1 MRSDGERRGGMTTQQ
16 SAAVP
21 GTQAERPLRTY
32 AAIMTVF
39 LGGFGGVFA
48 AASVRRSL
56 PERLSTYDLLLAG
69 IAGHKLSRLIVKD
82 EVTAPLRAPFV
93 VVSEDEEGTL
103 SEEPRGDGFRRAVG
117 ELVTCPSCVGQ
128 WACAAFVAGLMTA
141 PRTTR
146 ATASVFVADA
156 ISDFLHVA
164 YRVGKERA

>member
-1 MRSDGERRGGMTTQQ
+1 MTTQQ
-16 SAAVP
+16 STAVP
-21 GTQAERPLRTY
+21 GTQAERPLATY

-48 AASVRRSL
+48 AASARRSL
-56 PERLSTYDLLLAG
+56 PERLSPYDLLLAG

-82 EVTAPLRAPFV
+82 EVAAPLRAPFV
-93 VVSEDEEGTL
+93 AVSEGEDGKL
-103 SEEPRGDGFRRAVG
+103 SEEARGEGVRRAIG

-146 ATASVFVADA
+146 AAASVFVADA

-164 YRVGKERA
+164 YRASRERA